1 MGREREIDREGKKE
15 REELLMIQLQIM
27 PRIEKR
33 RSKKDKM
40 EMCLANLLSILL
52 Y

>member
-1 MGREREIDREGKKE
+1 MGREREREIEKE

-40 EMCLANLLSILL
+40 EMCLANLLSTLL